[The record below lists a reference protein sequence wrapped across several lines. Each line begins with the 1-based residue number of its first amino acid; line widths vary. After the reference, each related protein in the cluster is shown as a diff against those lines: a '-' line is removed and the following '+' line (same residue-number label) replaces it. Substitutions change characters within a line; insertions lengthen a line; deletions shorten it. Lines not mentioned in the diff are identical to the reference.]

1 MHDGCK
7 RLRDGDWET
16 VGYETDHAATLPTV
30 TKSDQM
36 PVAPSEQKIAFPPG
50 VVSIADWGT
59 TVRLPQVAAPDVTYY
74 ELTQMPSQR
83 GYCTWITNHGE
94 SKGARPADFA
104 RYLKA
109 VGYKKSLRGQKGEER
124 YPRTSEIRE
133 KKKWSAEPVS
143 WSRKTCANFEILDI
157 WEFESRALSVVK
169 SLSAGTAFAQGC
181 I

>member
-1 MHDGCK
+1 MSPKTAVPQISPEEAERARALVALFEKQEEDRLAVPAVMSTGSMHDGCK

-16 VGYETDHAATLPTV
+16 VGYETDHAATLPTL

-36 PVAPSEQKIAFPPG
+36 PVAPSEQKIDFPPG

-59 TVRLPQVAAPDVTYY
+59 TVCRLPQVAALDVTYY

-94 SKGARPADFA
+94 SKGGRAADFA

-109 VGYKKSLRGQKGEER
+109 VGYKKSLQGQKGEEC
-124 YPRTSEIRE
+124 YPGTSEIRE
-133 KKKWSAEPVS
+133 KKK
-143 WSRKTCANFEILDI
+143 
-157 WEFESRALSVVK
+157 
-169 SLSAGTAFAQGC
+169 
-181 I
+181 